1 MIETMNISL
10 KKKIETEVFNQTL
23 ELRQSP
29 FMDENE
35 KTPNGAV
42 GAASP
47 AALDRMV
54 DKGEFKMQLEKK
66 ASSFELKNCF
76 KYIDILHN

>member
-1 MIETMNISL
+1 MLETMNTGL
-10 KKKIETEVFNQTL
+10 RKKIETEVFNQTL

-29 FMDENE
+29 YMDENE
-35 KTPNGAV
+35 KTPNGLV

-54 DKGEFKMQLEKK
+54 DK
-66 ASSFELKNCF
+66 
-76 KYIDILHN
+76 